1 MLNAEDLS
9 PLFAQAKALGAQY
22 AVSSILLPFNEQ
34 IQLTEIVSKL
44 SQLTL
49 DDFKKMAA
57 LANRIGQKAKEAG
70 LQYAYHN
77 HNFEFKDYGGQ
88 VD

>member
-9 PLFAQAKALGAQY
+9 PLFAQANALGAKY

-34 IQLTEIVSKL
+34 VQMTEIVSKL

-49 DDFKKMAA
+49 DDFKKHG
-57 LANRIGQKAKEAG
+57 RPC
-70 LQYAYHN
+70 
-77 HNFEFKDYGGQ
+77 
-88 VD
+88 